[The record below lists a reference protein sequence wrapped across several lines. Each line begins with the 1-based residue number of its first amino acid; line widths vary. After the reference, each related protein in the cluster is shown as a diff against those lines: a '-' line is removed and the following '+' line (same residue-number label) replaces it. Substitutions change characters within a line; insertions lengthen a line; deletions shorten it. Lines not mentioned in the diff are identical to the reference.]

1 MFEGNGEFANLD
13 SRMLPMLLVGLSI
26 LRTSQDVV
34 ML

>member
-1 MFEGNGEFANLD
+1 MSEGNGEFANLD
-13 SRMLPMLLVGLSI
+13 SRMLLVLLVGLSI